1 MKLALL
7 IILLLGLFWNTAL
20 AQEQGFV
27 YVDKQ
32 VQIVT
37 DLSNS
42 QDRFQS
48 FAYIVQVKD
57 SDGVTV
63 SLAWITGSLS
73 PNQHLSPA
81 LSWTPEKAGVYVA
94 EIFVWNSITNP
105 EPLSPPL
112 YLEIEVRENIEH
124 EG

>member
-94 EIFVWNSITNP
+94 EIFVWDSITNP

-112 YLEIEVRENIEH
+112 HLEIEVRENIEY

>member
-1 MKLALL
+1 MNIVLL
-7 IILLLGLFWNTAL
+7 IILLFGSFWSL
-20 AQEQGFV
+20 AFAEEQGFV

-42 QDRFQS
+42 QDRAQS

-73 PNQHLSPA
+73 PNQHLSPS
-81 LSWTPEKAGVYVA
+81 LSWTPQKAGMYTA
-94 EIFVWNSITNP
+94 EIFVWDSITNP
-105 EPLSPPL
+105 DPLSPPL
-112 YLEIEVRENIEH
+112 QLEIEVRENET
-124 EG
+124 

>member
-1 MKLALL
+1 LKLALL

-63 SLAWITGSLS
+63 SLGWITGSLS

-81 LSWTPEKAGVYVA
+81 LSWTPEKAGAYVA
-94 EIFVWNSITNP
+94 EIFVWDSITNP

-112 YLEIEVRENIEH
+112 QLEIEVRENIEH

>member
-1 MKLALL
+1 MSSVLA
-7 IILLLGLFWNTAL
+7 
-20 AQEQGFV
+20 EEKGFV
-27 YVDKQ
+27 YVDQQ

-42 QDRFQS
+42 QDRFQN
-48 FAYIVQVKD
+48 FAYIVQIKN

-73 PNQHLSPA
+73 PGQNLSPA
-81 LSWTPEKAGVYVA
+81 LSWTPEKEGMYVA

-112 YLEIEVRENIEH
+112 QLEIEVREKQVH